1 MAHGEVIIDVSMNDK
16 DATQSIGRLETGL
29 KGLTNKVVSGGKMF
43 ANMLGANLISAGVTR
58 ATSSA
63 INTITQSIDG
73 AISRVDTLDN
83 ANRVF
88 ENMGFSANDTKIMMN
103 NLNDSITGLPTTLDG
118 AIGNIQKLT
127 SATQDIHGSEQIFSA
142 LNNAVLG
149 FGGSASDVDSVVNMF
164 SRSLARGQVM
174 GDEWNTMFDQMAPV
188 LNALA
193 DEMGYTV
200 DELRTGLSDG
210 TIEVDT
216 FTDALLKMNEE
227 GGGGLV
233 SLEQIAQDSTKGIRT
248 SMANAKTAITRGV
261 ATIFQNLNEGL
272 ESAGLP
278 SISEMI
284 GAYGTIFNKVLIG
297 IANNLD
303 PFINLVKTGVDS
315 IKAFAEGFMSTNR
328 IGNRLQNMFTNIRAA
343 FSHVVSE
350 LFGGGGDITETF
362 RNIGTAVSNA
372 ITPIVTFV
380 SGINRYVRSLDIAG
394 TKNAI
399 FERLRSIIDSID
411 WSRLV
416 DLATTLKDG
425 VGNAIMFV
433 VEKIQ
438 ELWDGFKNTG
448 AIDSIITAFGDFKE
462 MIASNIESFSDLT
475 GNMREGSFS
484 FESIGEAIGKVV
496 EVGAKLLSW
505 LYKASSSV
513 SKFLTKVNPNII
525 LGVVGA
531 FGAFKLLQNFNPF
544 SIFQRNAEKGLGGI
558 TKSAGKGGGLITKI
572 FNGIAKV
579 IVSVGKSISQVL
591 TGVSKVITSLARGIS
606 TIMTGLSKVITS
618 VAKGISTVLKGLA
631 TSISTLAK
639 GLSQSVAILI
649 RSLSQGLSTAVKG
662 IARAISLIP
671 IPHMLAFA
679 VAVAVVVAA
688 LTLLATQGDGVKKM
702 LEGLGNA
709 IATVVE
715 AFGSVLVSVIEAF
728 GRVIEKHGKVIIEI
742 IESISEGF
750 VNFAEAVGEAIAT
763 VIEAFEPLVEIIKE
777 GFVEIAEIISD
788 TIVEIVEILSDYLPD
803 ILEFWDG
810 VIEKIPDI
818 IDAFGRLSESIGRAI
833 ATIIEAL
840 GENAQGIIRAF
851 GDVFEQAGGVVIG
864 IINALNEALPNFE
877 SFVTAVIDAVGENLP
892 PILDAFGEAF
902 KDMGEAVEGIITTL
916 GEQAPNFAGAVAIII
931 GEIGV
936 QTRTTLRVF
945 GETFDKMGKTVEG
958 VINAF
963 GEFHTTFST
972 NIGNLLDVIGDNA
985 TKVFDSFAEAFG
997 EMADDVEDVIDKM
1010 SEHAETLGEVINGI
1024 IETLGEEITGVIESF
1039 TESFESIGTTI
1050 EGVIDKIGDTAGD
1063 IADAIEKIAEAFG
1076 KLDGVSFSK
1085 INGGLTVVASELRLI
1100 AKDNRAKAADTIN
1113 DVADAINEFPD
1124 TTSFGSN
1131 LAAIA
1136 LAMDTLSETAGAST
1150 HVKSLGEAASN
1161 HHEDISNVASA
1172 LKSFPDLAPI
1182 SSYLQSIGLALE
1194 LIGTN
1199 GVSTDESLGNVSEK
1213 MSPLETGI
1221 KNVSEALTNLN
1232 TALNATRLQSG
1243 NTETSLDK
1251 LKQMIEN
1258 LGQSTNETLTKMTN
1272 LFNTG
1277 LTSITNLVTQ
1287 SSTAI
1292 QNVTTQ
1298 TMNTVSNSI
1307 STGLRTIQTQFSNT
1321 LNSVN
1326 TIYSSAMN
1334 NVVSIT
1340 TRTSNQVINSVR
1352 TMMNTFV
1359 STIRNASNPIRS
1371 AMSSNI
1377 NSALSVARS
1386 GISPMVY
1393 IGQQI
1398 GNGLARGMNSALGT
1412 IRRAAQNMINEAN
1425 RAARAKAMIHSPSR
1439 LFEREIGR
1447 YLPEGVAVGIERS
1460 TPVAMQSMESMIDRL
1475 SSVRASAEDVLSVG
1489 GVSVSR
1495 QGSYR
1500 NVSSTQS
1507 IGGNSS
1513 TKAVE
1518 NALNKSNELLSLI
1531 LDKPTDVIL
1540 DGKPITENVNRR
1552 NARSELIN
1560 RMKGGR
1566 LANV

>member
-1 MAHGEVIIDVSMNDK
+1 MAHGEVIIDVNMNDK
-16 DATQSIGRLETGL
+16 DATKSINRLETGL
-29 KGLTNKVVSGGKMF
+29 TGLTNKVVSSGKMF
-43 ANMLGANLISAGVTR
+43 ANMLGANLISAGVSR
-58 ATSSA
+58 MTSSA
-63 INTITQSIDG
+63 INTISQSIDG

-88 ENMGFSANDTKIMMN
+88 ENMGFSANDTKVMMD

-200 DELRTGLSDG
+200 DELRSGLSDG

-216 FTDALLKMNEE
+216 FTDALLTMNEE
-227 GGGGLV
+227 GGGGLA
-233 SLEQIAQDSTKGIRT
+233 SLEQIAQDSTKGIST

-261 ATIFQNLNEGL
+261 ATIFQNLNAGL

-278 SISEMI
+278 SISEII
-284 GAYGTIFNKVLIG
+284 GAYGRIFNKVLIG

-303 PFINLVKTGVDS
+303 PFINLVKIGVDS
-315 IKAFAEGFMSTNR
+315 IKAFAEGFMSTNA
-328 IGNRLQNMFTNIRAA
+328 IGIRLQNMFANIRAA

-380 SGINRYVRSLDIAG
+380 SGIYRYVRSLDIAG

-448 AIDSIITAFGDFKE
+448 AIDAIITAFGDFKE
-462 MIASNIESFSDLT
+462 MIASNIESFSALT

-505 LYKASSSV
+505 LYKASSAVGS
-513 SKFLTKVNPNII
+513 FLTKVNPNII

-544 SIFQRNAEKGLGGI
+544 RIFQRNAEKGLGGL
-558 TKSAGKGGGLITKI
+558 TRSAGKGGGLINKI
-572 FNGIAKV
+572 FNGIGKV
-579 IVSVGKSISQVL
+579 IISVGKSISQVL
-591 TGVSKVITSLARGIS
+591 
-606 TIMTGLSKVITS
+606 TGLSKVITS
-618 VAKGISTVLKGLA
+618 VAKGISTVMTGLSKVITSVAKGIGTVLKGLA
-631 TSISTLAK
+631 TSLSTLMK
-639 GLSQSVAILI
+639 GLSQSISILI
-649 RSLSQGLSTAVKG
+649 KGLSQGLSTALRG

-679 VAVAVVVAA
+679 VAVGIVVAA

-702 LEGLGNA
+702 LEGVGNA
-709 IATVVE
+709 VATVVE
-715 AFGSVLVSVIEAF
+715 AFGVVLVNVLEAF
-728 GRVIEKHGKVIIEI
+728 GRVLQSHGETIVTIIDAV
-742 IESISEGF
+742 SEGF
-750 VNFAEAVGEAIAT
+750 SNFAESVGTAIAT
-763 VIEAFEPLVEIIKE
+763 VIEAFEPLVLILTAGMI
-777 GFVEIAEIISD
+777 EIAEIISD

-833 ATIIEAL
+833 ATVIEAL

-864 IINALNEALPNFE
+864 IINALNDALPNFQ

-892 PILDAFGEAF
+892 PILDAFGKTF
-902 KDMGEAVEGIITTL
+902 KDMGEAVEGVIKTL
-916 GEQAPNFAGAVAIII
+916 GEQAPNFAGAIAIII

-936 QTRTTLRVF
+936 QARTTLRVF

-972 NIGNLLDVIGDNA
+972 NISNLLDVIGENA
-985 TKVFDSFAEAFG
+985 TKVFESFAEAFG
-997 EMADDVEDVIDKM
+997 KM
-1010 SEHAETLGEVINGI
+1010 SEDVSGVIDTIGELSTTFSENIGKLLDNITDNALNI
-1024 IETLGEEITGVIESF
+1024 IETFSQEFSNMGE
-1039 TESFESIGTTI
+1039 TI
-1050 EGVIDKIGDTAGD
+1050 EKVVKQIGDTAGD
-1063 IADAIEKIAEAFG
+1063 IADAIDKIAEAFE

-1113 DVADAINEFPD
+1113 DVAEAINEFPD
-1124 TTSFGSN
+1124 ATSFGSN

-1136 LAMDTLSETAGAST
+1136 LAMETLSETAAAST
-1150 HVKSLGEAASN
+1150 HVKSLGEAASK

-1172 LKSFPDLAPI
+1172 LKEFPDLAPI

-1199 GVSTDESLGNVSEK
+1199 GKPANTTLGNISDT
-1213 MSPLETGI
+1213 MSPLETGV

-1232 TALNATRLQSG
+1232 TSLNATRLQSG

-1258 LGQSTNETLTKMTN
+1258 LGTSTSETLTKMTN

-1287 SSTAI
+1287 SSTVI

-1298 TMNTVSNSI
+1298 TMNTVTNSI
-1307 STGLRTIQTQFSNT
+1307 NTGLRSIQTQFSNT

-1326 TIYSSAMN
+1326 AIYSNAMN
-1334 NVVSIT
+1334 NIVSNT
-1340 TRTSNQVINSVR
+1340 TRTSSQVINSVR

-1359 STIRNASNPIRS
+1359 STIRSASNPIRS

-1377 NSALSVARS
+1377 NSAVAVARS

-1475 SSVRASAEDVLSVG
+1475 SSVRASAEDILSVG

-1495 QGSYR
+1495 QGSYK
-1500 NVSSTQS
+1500 NVSTTQS
-1507 IGGNSS
+1507 SGGNSS

-1552 NARSELIN
+1552 NAKSELIR
-1560 RMKGGR
+1560 RMKGVG
-1566 LANV
+1566 LGNV